1 MTLAPLPTTLDE
13 SVGWITVLGFGFVFT
28 ILTVTITNMEKS
40 MLGKSGSTSE
50 EFATAGRNLGMGL
63 VAADIVSQWTWA
75 ATLLMS
81 SNMCWRVGISGSGL
95 AFESTRTNN
104 LIFENFMIGAFFE
117 RNS

>member
-1 MTLAPLPTTLDE
+1 MTLAPLPTTLDQ
-13 SVGWITVLGFGFVFT
+13 SVGWITVLGFGIVFT
-28 ILTVTITNMEKS
+28 ILTTWITNMESS
-40 MLGKSGSTSE
+40 MLGKGGKTSE

-95 AFESTRTNN
+95 ACEMIQTIISRINN
-104 LIFENFMIGAFFE
+104 A
-117 RNS
+117 RSC